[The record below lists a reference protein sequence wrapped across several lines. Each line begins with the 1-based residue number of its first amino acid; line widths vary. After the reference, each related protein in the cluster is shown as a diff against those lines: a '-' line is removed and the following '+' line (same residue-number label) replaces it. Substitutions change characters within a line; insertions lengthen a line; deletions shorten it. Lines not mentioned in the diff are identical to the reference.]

1 MGQHTGQNRGQRSG
15 RWKKLKMQKETN
27 LRFSSG
33 IRGKLP
39 DFSRYGMTVILVIGC
54 FHIGGQ

>member
-39 DFSRYGMTVILVIGC
+39 DFSRYGMTVRK
-54 FHIGGQ
+54 